1 MGGVCLGTRPDLG
14 FLAEILSSKAE
25 GDRTRLALR
34 PLHLSGLHPYL
45 RSLLL
50 FLRQTRTLQ
59 PKGDTVTLPYTLL
72 YQHTVV
78 RLRLVVQQ
86 QQPFPPPTRS
96 PSLPTPFHPTMM
108 VQSSILSLLA
118 LSALSVTPAAAAGHH
133 NGHSSSAHHQRRF
146 GLAGRKGHAA
156 ANAHL
161 DARDIHGRQL
171 PGTMAMRKRSDGSTC
186 KVRPVVS
193 SSVASSSVAASSAAP
208 SSSAVVSST
217 APVSSAAAPSSS
229 STEDEWTQTSST
241 AAAATS
247 SAWVAPTTTSVRLSF
262 CL

>member
-1 MGGVCLGTRPDLG
+1 M
-14 FLAEILSSKAE
+14 
-25 GDRTRLALR
+25 R
-34 PLHLSGLHPYL
+34 PLQSFGP
-45 RSLLL
+45 SSIPSTLL
-50 FLRQTRTLQ
+50 FSPYSPTKRDKRHSTLHT
-59 PKGDTVTLPYTLL
+59 P

-78 RLRLVVQQ
+78 RLRLAVQQ
-86 QQPFPPPTRS
+86 QQLLSPPRAF
-96 PSLPTPFHPTMM
+96 LPTPFHPTMM
-108 VQSSILSLLA
+108 VQSSILSFLA

-156 ANAHL
+156 AHAHQL
-161 DARDIHGRQL
+161 EARDIHGRQL

-186 KVRPVVS
+186 KVRPVSS

-208 SSSAVVSST
+208 SSSAVASST
-217 APVSSAAAPSSS
+217 APVSSSSAAAPSSS

-247 SAWVAPTTTSVRLSF
+247 SAWVAPTTTSVRSLFLS
-262 CL
+262 CSVGCAV